1 MARCAQ
7 IIGCVLLLCCAGK
20 LRAQTDTLQTPPTPP
35 TINKSELNPKKL
47 KLSGF
52 IQAEGG
58 LFRSSRDPGRMP
70 GERIR
75 LIAQPR
81 VRYGDWDIPM
91 TLQLGNFED
100 RLLQPFNKFGM
111 SPRYKW
117 ITAHLGHRQLSF
129 SPFTYNYHLMF
140 GAGLE
145 LNPGKFRFAAL
156 HGELNRPTQ
165 GGIVSLSSTFAS
177 PGFRRVGSMGRIG
190 FGRPENFVDLIFVH
204 GRDQSDQSTALTD
217 SLRVYPEENVVVG
230 IHTEQRIAKYFFL
243 KASAAASA
251 YTLDTRSAET
261 ETDDFFLRETL
272 FDLFQPRISS
282 QYMGAY
288 MGQLEYRRGDWQAEA
303 SYTHIQPEYQSMGMY
318 FIQSDLQRI
327 GGGVRGRLLDRR
339 LSVQAS
345 YRHERNNLMN
355 QRSSENLR
363 NFVNTRFSWMQKTA
377 WVASLGMSF
386 FSIEQRPVNPELTG
400 QSSMFSQL
408 TSQVDGNFTK
418 RRPDGSPCWSVNA
431 VFIHRS
437 DQLTG
442 TTAYTHYSGRGS
454 YFIPLDRVKR
464 WSLQP
469 ELALTTFTVMQNFS
483 STRIAPGIR
492 LGYRH
497 AKRGMDAYL
506 LTLPTTEI
514 NSLSTDAFVWRNAF
528 NAGYRFKRN
537 HRVGLRVDHS
547 YRTGNFAYQEFRG
560 TVTYQYSFL

>member
-1 MARCAQ
+1 MARFAQ
-7 IIGCVLLLCCAGK
+7 LIGCLMLLCSAVSM
-20 LRAQTDTLQTPPTPP
+20 RAQTDTVQTSTE
-35 TINKSELNPKKL
+35 IKKDKL

-52 IQAEGG
+52 IQTEGG

-145 LNPGKFRFAAL
+145 LNPGKFRFAVL

-165 GGIVSLSSTFAS
+165 GGTVSLSNAFAN
-177 PGFRRVGSMGRIG
+177 PGFRRIGTMGRIG

-204 GRDQSDQSTALTD
+204 GRDQDESTVITD
-217 SLRVYPEENVVVG
+217 SLRVYPEENFVVG

-261 ETDDFFLRETL
+261 EIDDFFMRDNL
-272 FDLFQPRISS
+272 FQLYQPRISS

-288 MGQLEYRRGDWQAEA
+288 MGQLEYRRGDWQAEV

-327 GGGVRGRLLDRR
+327 GGGVRGRILDRR

-355 QRSSENLR
+355 QRSSQNLR
-363 NFVNTRFSWMQKTA
+363 NFVNTRFSWMQQTK
-377 WVASLGMSF
+377 WVASLGVSF
-386 FSIEQRPVNPELTG
+386 FSIEQRLVNTDFVTTA
-400 QSSMFSQL
+400 SNFNQL
-408 TSQVDGNFTK
+408 TTQVDGNFN
-418 RRPDGSPCWSVNA
+418 RRRKDGSPWWSVNA
-431 VFIHRS
+431 VFINRN
-437 DQLTG
+437 DRTTG
-442 TTAYTHYSGRGS
+442 TSAYTHYSARGS
-454 YFIPLDRVKR
+454 YNFPLGQVQR

-492 LGYRH
+492 LNYRQRKH
-497 AKRGMDAYL
+497 GIDAYL
-506 LTLPTTEI
+506 LTLPTTEM
-514 NSLSTDAFVWRNAF
+514 NSLSNDAFVWRNAF

-537 HRVGLRVDHS
+537 HRLGLRLDHS
-547 YRTGNFAYQEFRG
+547 VRTGNFAYQEFRG